1 MAAPTE
7 RPWRRT
13 PNPEPGRTWIEGP
26 EGTGDTRLAAKD
38 RRIILDAELFGDPA
52 FDAETIANIDLVVER
67 VNGGES

>member
-13 PNPEPGRTWIEGP
+13 PNPERGRTWIEGP
-26 EGTGDTRLAAKD
+26 EGTGNTNLAAKD
-38 RRIILDAELFGDPA
+38 RRIVVDAELFGDPD
-52 FDAETIANIDLVVER
+52 FDAETLENLDLIVER